1 MPRVSRKSASR
12 KSRSPRK
19 SASRKSRSPKR
30 SVSRTSKKSASRKSR
45 SPRKSAS
52 RKSRSPRKSASKK
65 SASIKSRIP
74 KRSVSRVSKKISSSR
89 KSRSPKRS
97 ASKKS
102 ASRKSRIPK
111 RSVSRASKKISS
123 SRKSRSPKRS
133 ASKKSASRKSRSP
146 KRSASK
152 ISSSR
157 KSRSPKR
164 SASKISSSRKSRKA
178 CDILKIIGDDDILD
192 ILKKIRDSEI
202 SESELKKVLNDVV
215 GYYPS
220 LDNNFE
226 VYGMDKIV
234 KLLIKKGAKVEFET
248 LINCANKN
256 IINILLSH
264 FHNYNTSDIE
274 KLIEIYIKNQ
284 MITEDQ
290 YHNLSDGAADYE
302 TAILDCLKKLVR
314 WVKKEKIPVSDELM
328 KKAKSFFNYDG
339 WGNPGDVKKK
349 YDSWGNI
356 KEDEDEEYEDKE

>member
-1 MPRVSRKSASR
+1 MPRVSR
-12 KSRSPRK
+12 
-19 SASRKSRSPKR
+19 
-30 SVSRTSKKSASRKSR
+30 KSASRKSR

-111 RSVSRASKKISS
+111 RSVSR
-123 SRKSRSPKRS
+123 
-133 ASKKSASRKSRSP
+133 
-146 KRSASK
+146 ASK

>member
-1 MPRVSRKSASR
+1 MPRVSR
-12 KSRSPRK
+12 
-19 SASRKSRSPKR
+19 
-30 SVSRTSKKSASRKSR
+30 KSASRKSR

>member
-111 RSVSRASKKISS
+111 RSVSR
-123 SRKSRSPKRS
+123 
-133 ASKKSASRKSRSP
+133 
-146 KRSASK
+146 ASK

>member
-1 MPRVSRKSASR
+1 
-12 KSRSPRK
+12 
-19 SASRKSRSPKR
+19 
-30 SVSRTSKKSASRKSR
+30 
-45 SPRKSAS
+45 
-52 RKSRSPRKSASKK
+52 
-65 SASIKSRIP
+65 
-74 KRSVSRVSKKISSSR
+74 
-89 KSRSPKRS
+89 
-97 ASKKS
+97 
-102 ASRKSRIPK
+102 
-111 RSVSRASKKISS
+111 
-123 SRKSRSPKRS
+123 
-133 ASKKSASRKSRSP
+133 
-146 KRSASK
+146 
-152 ISSSR
+152 
-157 KSRSPKR
+157 
-164 SASKISSSRKSRKA
+164 
-178 CDILKIIGDDDILD
+178 
-192 ILKKIRDSEI
+192 LKKIRDSEI